1 MLSKI
6 PLRKTLSNFLQIP
19 IINKTIDKINNPRII
34 FPSISVILPFLTW
47 IILSSPEILF
57 NEKNFFRC
65 IQFLFLAIFPILIIT
80 SKPSI
85 QLDNK
90 KNPEDIPN
98 HKSNNFL
105 IEQFKTVLSL
115 SPIALIIT
123 FMLTLYYYN
132 WVTQGNI
139 NLAFRIT
146 SLQLTQ
152 DRYQLIPSTVISLF
166 IIYLI
171 LIPSKT
177 LDITALNMDT
187 TSDSKGPQKNLDLDV
202 YIRATWHIAIFTL
215 FAGFPAWA
223 IYSLMAPQ
231 SYIDDLALFVFFA
244 FVFGQIKL
252 LSSSPLETID
262 ALKSIAKSAPKF
274 KGLKSIL
281 FTLLV
286 VLILLKFPTSSL
298 VINAGKGVV
307 DIGSTSNNPMHAY
320 SCIFT
325 LQNPQ
330 SESISFGI
338 VVESKDKYLHI
349 FTPTYNQEKNSYTQF
364 DFIGNTFPLNPTESY
379 ISIKE
384 DYRIEQYNESIHEYN
399 SNTGK
404 CKHK

>member
-1 MLSKI
+1 MEQTFLVA
-6 PLRKTLSNFLQIP
+6 LNFYSLQP
-19 IINKTIDKINNPRII
+19 P
-34 FPSISVILPFLTW
+34 
-47 IILSSPEILF
+47 
-57 NEKNFFRC
+57 
-65 IQFLFLAIFPILIIT
+65 
-80 SKPSI
+80 I

-90 KNPEDIPN
+90 KNPEDIPS
-98 HKSNNFL
+98 HKSNSFL
-105 IEQFKTVLSL
+105 IEQFKTILSL

-123 FMLTLYYYN
+123 FILTLYYYN

-139 NLAFRIT
+139 NTAFRIT

-152 DRYQLIPSTVISLF
+152 DRYQLISSTIISLF

-177 LDITALNMDT
+177 LDITALNMDI
-187 TSDSKGPQKNLDLDV
+187 TSDSKEPQKNLDLDV

-215 FAGFPAWA
+215 FAGIPAWA
-223 IYSLMAPQ
+223 IYSLTTPRG
-231 SYIDDLALFVFFA
+231 YIDSLASFVFFA
-244 FVFGQIKL
+244 FIFGQIKL

-262 ALKSIAKSAPKF
+262 TLKFIAKFAPKF
-274 KGLKSIL
+274 KGMKSIL
-281 FTLLV
+281 FTLLII
-286 VLILLKFPTSSL
+286 LIGIKFPAPL
-298 VINAGKGVV
+298 LFINAGRSVV
-307 DIGSTSNNPMHAY
+307 DIGSTSNNPMRAY

-325 LQNPQ
+325 QQNPQ
-330 SESISFGI
+330 AESISFGI

-379 ISIKE
+379 ISTKE
-384 DYRIEQYNESIHEYN
+384 DYRIEQYDESIHEYN

>member
-47 IILSSPEILF
+47 LILSSPDILF
-57 NEKNFFRC
+57 TEKNFFSC
-65 IQFLFLAIFPILIIT
+65 IKFLSLALLPILIIK
-80 SKPSI
+80 SKLSI

-90 KNPEDIPN
+90 KNPEDIPSQ
-98 HKSNNFL
+98 KSNNFL
-105 IEQFKTVLSL
+105 IEQFKTILSL

-123 FMLTLYYYN
+123 FILTLYYYN

-139 NLAFRIT
+139 NTAFRIT
-146 SLQLTQ
+146 SLQLAQ
-152 DRYQLIPSTVISLF
+152 DRYQLISSTIISLF

-177 LDITALNMDT
+177 LDVTALNMDT
-187 TSDSKGPQKNLDLDV
+187 TLDSKDPQKNLDLDV

-223 IYSLMAPQ
+223 IYSLMAPR
-231 SYIDDLALFVFFA
+231 SYIDNLASFVLFA
-244 FVFGQIKL
+244 FAFGQIKL

-262 ALKSIAKSAPKF
+262 ILKWIAQSAPKF

-281 FTLLV
+281 STLLIA
-286 VLILLKFPTSSL
+286 LIGFKFLTPLL
-298 VINAGKGVV
+298 VINAGKSIV

-349 FTPTYNQEKNSYTQF
+349 FTPTYNQEKNSYTQS
-364 DFIGNTFPLNPTESY
+364 DLIDNTFPLNPTESY
-379 ISIKE
+379 ISTKE
-384 DYRIEQYNESIHEYN
+384 DYRIEQYDESIHEYN

>member
-47 IILSSPEILF
+47 LILSSPDILF

-65 IQFLFLAIFPILIIT
+65 IKFLFLAIFPILIIK

-85 QLDNK
+85 YVDDKTNSE
-90 KNPEDIPN
+90 NTPN
-98 HKSNNFL
+98 NKSNNFL
-105 IEQFKTVLSL
+105 LEQFKTILSL

-123 FMLTLYYYN
+123 FILTLYYYN
-132 WVTQGNI
+132 WVAQGNI
-139 NLAFRIT
+139 NTAFKIT

-152 DRYQLIPSTVISLF
+152 DRYQLISSTIISLF

-177 LDITALNMDT
+177 LDITSLNT
-187 TSDSKGPQKNLDLDV
+187 GITPDSKDSQKNLDLDV
-202 YIRATWHIAIFTL
+202 YIKATWHIAIFTL

-223 IYSLMAPQ
+223 IYCLMTPQ
-231 SYIDDLALFVFFA
+231 SYIDNLASFVFFA

-262 ALKSIAKSAPKF
+262 ALKLIAKSAPKF
-274 KGLKSIL
+274 KGLKLIL
-281 FTLLV
+281 FTLPI
-286 VLILLKFPTSSL
+286 VLLGLKFTTPLL
-298 VINAGKGVV
+298 VINAGKSVI
-307 DIGSTSNNPMHAY
+307 DIGATSNNPMHAY
-320 SCIFT
+320 SCIFP

-349 FTPTYNQEKNSYTQF
+349 FTPTYDQGKNSYIQS
-364 DFIGNTFPLNPTESY
+364 DFTGNTFPLNPTESY
-379 ISIKE
+379 ISTKE
-384 DYRIEQYNESIHEYN
+384 DYRIEQYDESIHEYN

>member
-6 PLRKTLSNFLQIP
+6 PLRKTLINFLQIP

-47 IILSSPEILF
+47 LILSSPDILF

-65 IQFLFLAIFPILIIT
+65 FQFLFLAIFPFLIIK

-85 QLDNK
+85 YADNK
-90 KNPEDIPN
+90 KNPENDPKN
-98 HKSNNFL
+98 KSNNFL
-105 IEQFKTVLSL
+105 LEQFKTILSL

-123 FMLTLYYYN
+123 FILTLYYYN
-132 WVTQGNI
+132 WVAQGNI
-139 NLAFRIT
+139 NTAFKIT

-152 DRYQLIPSTVISLF
+152 DRYQLISSTIISLF

-177 LDITALNMDT
+177 LDITALNTDIT
-187 TSDSKGPQKNLDLDV
+187 PDSKDPQKNLDLDA

-215 FAGFPAWA
+215 FVGFPAWA
-223 IYSLMAPQ
+223 IYRLMTPQ
-231 SYIDDLALFVFFA
+231 GYIDSLASFVFFA

-252 LSSSPLETID
+252 VSSSPLETID
-262 ALKSIAKSAPKF
+262 ALKFIAESAPKF
-274 KGLKSIL
+274 KGLRSIL

-286 VLILLKFPTSSL
+286 LLLGLKFTTPLL

-320 SCIFT
+320 SCIFP

-364 DFIGNTFPLNPTESY
+364 DFIGNTFPINPTESY
-379 ISIKE
+379 ISLKE
-384 DYRIEQYNESIHEYN
+384 DYRIEQYDESIHEYN

>member
-1 MLSKI
+1 MLPKT
-6 PLRKTLSNFLQIP
+6 PLRKILSNFLQIP
-19 IINKTIDKINNPRII
+19 IINKTIEKINNPRII
-34 FPSISVILPFLTW
+34 FPSISIILPFFTW
-47 IILSSPEILF
+47 LILSSPDILF
-57 NEKNFFRC
+57 GGTNFLSC
-65 IQFLFLAIFPILIIT
+65 IKFLLLAAFPILIIR

-90 KNPEDIPN
+90 KNPEDIPS
-98 HKSNNFL
+98 HKSNSFF
-105 IEQFKTVLSL
+105 IEQFKTILSL
-115 SPIALIIT
+115 SPVALIVT
-123 FMLTLYYYN
+123 FVLTLYYYN

-139 NLAFRIT
+139 NTAFRIT

-152 DRYQLIPSTVISLF
+152 DRYQLISSTIISLF

-177 LDITALNMDT
+177 LDITALNMDI
-187 TSDSKGPQKNLDLDV
+187 TSDSKEPQKNLDLDV

-223 IYSLMAPQ
+223 IYSLTTPRG
-231 SYIDDLALFVFFA
+231 YIDSLATFVFFA
-244 FVFGQIKL
+244 FIFGQIKL

-262 ALKSIAKSAPKF
+262 ILKFIAKSAPKF

-281 FTLLV
+281 SALLI
-286 VLILLKFPTSSL
+286 VLIFLKLSTPML

-307 DIGSTSNNPMHAY
+307 DIGSTSNNPMRAY
-320 SCIFT
+320 SCIFPQ
-325 LQNPQ
+325 QNPQ
-330 SESISFGI
+330 LESLSFGI

-349 FTPTYNQEKNSYTQF
+349 FTPTYNQENNSYTQF
-364 DFIGNTFPLNPTESY
+364 DFIGNRFPLNPTESY

-384 DYRIEQYNESIHEYN
+384 DYKIEQYDESIHEYN
-399 SNTGK
+399 SSTGK

>member
-19 IINKTIDKINNPRII
+19 IINKTIEKINNPRII
-34 FPSISVILPFLTW
+34 FPSISIILPFFTW
-47 IILSSPEILF
+47 LILSSPDILF
-57 NEKNFFRC
+57 SGTNFIRC
-65 IQFLFLAIFPILIIT
+65 IKFLLLAVFPILIII

-85 QLDNK
+85 QLDDK
-90 KNPEDIPN
+90 KNPEDIPS
-98 HKSNNFL
+98 HKSNNFF
-105 IEQFKTVLSL
+105 IEQFKTILSL
-115 SPIALIIT
+115 SPVALIVT
-123 FMLTLYYYN
+123 FILTLYYYN

-139 NLAFRIT
+139 NTAFKIT

-152 DRYQLIPSTVISLF
+152 DRYQLISSTIISLF

-177 LDITALNMDT
+177 LDITALSMNV
-187 TSDSKGPQKNLDLDV
+187 TSDSKEPQKNLDLDA

-215 FAGFPAWA
+215 FAGFPAWV
-223 IYSLMAPQ
+223 IYSLVDPR
-231 SYIDDLALFVFFA
+231 SYIDSLASFVFFA
-244 FVFGQIKL
+244 FFFGQIKL

-262 ALKSIAKSAPKF
+262 ALKWIAQSAPKF
-274 KGLKSIL
+274 KGLKLIL
-281 FTLLV
+281 FTLTIL
-286 VLILLKFPTSSL
+286 LIGLKFPTPLL

-349 FTPTYNQEKNSYTQF
+349 FTPTYNQEKNSYTQS
-364 DFIGNTFPLNPTESY
+364 DLIGNTFPLNPTESY
-379 ISIKE
+379 ISTKE
-384 DYRIEQYNESIHEYN
+384 DYRIEQYDESIHEYN

>member
-6 PLRKTLSNFLQIP
+6 PLRKTLINFLQIP

-47 IILSSPEILF
+47 LILSSPDILF

-65 IQFLFLAIFPILIIT
+65 IQFLFLAIFPFLIIK
-80 SKPSI
+80 SKQSI
-85 QLDNK
+85 YADNK
-90 KNPEDIPN
+90 KNPENDPKN
-98 HKSNNFL
+98 KSNNFL
-105 IEQFKTVLSL
+105 LDQFKTILSL

-123 FMLTLYYYN
+123 FILTLYYYN
-132 WVTQGNI
+132 WVAQGNI
-139 NLAFRIT
+139 NTAFKIT

-152 DRYQLIPSTVISLF
+152 DRYQLISSTIISLF

-171 LIPSKT
+171 LTPSKT
-177 LDITALNMDT
+177 LDITALNTDIT
-187 TSDSKGPQKNLDLDV
+187 PDSKDPQKNLDLDA

-223 IYSLMAPQ
+223 IYRLLTPQ
-231 SYIDDLALFVFFA
+231 SYIDNLASFVFFA

-262 ALKSIAKSAPKF
+262 ALKFIAESAPKF
-274 KGLKSIL
+274 KGIRSIL
-281 FTLLV
+281 FAL
-286 VLILLKFPTSSL
+286 LILLLGLKFTTPLL
-298 VINAGKGVV
+298 VINAGKNVV

-320 SCIFT
+320 SCIFP
-325 LQNPQ
+325 LQNPH

-349 FTPTYNQEKNSYTQF
+349 FTPTYNQEKNSYTEI

-384 DYRIEQYNESIHEYN
+384 DYKIEQYDESIHEYN

>member
-1 MLSKI
+1 MLPEIPTTNKI
-6 PLRKTLSNFLQIP
+6 K
-19 IINKTIDKINNPRII
+19 DKINNPRII
-34 FPSISVILPFLTW
+34 FPVISVILPFFTW
-47 IILSSPEILF
+47 LILSFPDILLGGT
-57 NEKNFFRC
+57 NFLSY
-65 IQFLFLAIFPILIIT
+65 IIFLLLAFLPILIIK

-85 QLDNK
+85 QLDDNR
-90 KNPEDIPN
+90 NPEDIQN

-105 IEQFKTVLSL
+105 IEQFKTILSL

-123 FMLTLYYYN
+123 FILTLYYYI

-139 NLAFRIT
+139 STAFKIT

-152 DRYQLIPSTVISLF
+152 DKYQLISSTIISLF

-177 LDITALNMDT
+177 LDITALKMDI
-187 TSDSKGPQKNLDLDV
+187 TSHSKEPQKNLDLDV

-215 FAGFPAWA
+215 FAGFPAWV
-223 IYSLMAPQ
+223 IYRLATPQ
-231 SYIDDLALFVFFA
+231 GYVNSLALFVFFA
-244 FVFGQIKL
+244 FTFGQIKL
-252 LSSSPLETID
+252 LSLSPLETID
-262 ALKSIAKSAPKF
+262 TLKFIAKFAPKF
-274 KGLKSIL
+274 KGLKLTL
-281 FTLLV
+281 FTLLIILTFFKLLTPI
-286 VLILLKFPTSSL
+286 LI
-298 VINAGKGVV
+298 INAGKGVV

-325 LQNPQ
+325 LQNSQ

-349 FTPTYNQEKNSYTQF
+349 FTPTYNQDKNSYTQF

-379 ISIKE
+379 ISTKE
-384 DYRIEQYNESIHEYN
+384 DYRIEQYDESIHEYN

>member
-1 MLSKI
+1 MLPKI
-6 PLRKTLSNFLQIP
+6 PLRKTLSNFLQIL

-47 IILSSPEILF
+47 LMLSSPDILF

-65 IQFLFLAIFPILIIT
+65 IKFLFLAFFPILIIK

-85 QLDNK
+85 YIDNK
-90 KNPEDIPN
+90 KNSGNSSEN
-98 HKSNNFL
+98 KSNNFL
-105 IEQFKTVLSL
+105 LEQFKTILSL

-123 FMLTLYYYN
+123 FILTLYYYN
-132 WVTQGNI
+132 WVAQGNI
-139 NLAFRIT
+139 NTAFKIT
-146 SLQLTQ
+146 SIQLTQ
-152 DRYQLIPSTVISLF
+152 NRYQLISSTLISLF
-166 IIYLI
+166 IMYLI

-177 LDITALNMDT
+177 LDITALNTDT
-187 TSDSKGPQKNLDLDV
+187 TSDSRDPQKNLDLNV
-202 YIRATWHIAIFTL
+202 YIKATWHIAIFTL
-215 FAGFPAWA
+215 FAGLPAWA
-223 IYSLMAPQ
+223 IYCLMAPQ
-231 SYIDDLALFVFFA
+231 SYIDNLASFVFFA

-252 LSSSPLETID
+252 LSASPLETID
-262 ALKSIAKSAPKF
+262 ALKLIAKSAPKF

-281 FTLLV
+281 FTLPI
-286 VLILLKFPTSSL
+286 VLLGLKFTTPLL
-298 VINAGKGVV
+298 VINAGKSVV

-320 SCIFT
+320 SCIFP

-349 FTPTYNQEKNSYTQF
+349 FTPTYNQDKNSYTQF
-364 DFIGNTFPLNPTESY
+364 DFAGNTFPLNPTESY
-379 ISIKE
+379 ISLKE
-384 DYRIEQYNESIHEYN
+384 DYRIEQYDESIHEYN

>member
-65 IQFLFLAIFPILIIT
+65 IQFLFLVIFPILIIT

-152 DRYQLIPSTVISLF
+152 DRYQLISSTVISLF

-187 TSDSKGPQKNLDLDV
+187 TSDSKGPQKKP
-202 YIRATWHIAIFTL
+202 RFR
-215 FAGFPAWA
+215 
-223 IYSLMAPQ
+223 
-231 SYIDDLALFVFFA
+231 
-244 FVFGQIKL
+244 
-252 LSSSPLETID
+252 
-262 ALKSIAKSAPKF
+262 
-274 KGLKSIL
+274 
-281 FTLLV
+281 
-286 VLILLKFPTSSL
+286 
-298 VINAGKGVV
+298 
-307 DIGSTSNNPMHAY
+307 
-320 SCIFT
+320 CI
-325 LQNPQ
+325 
-330 SESISFGI
+330 
-338 VVESKDKYLHI
+338 H
-349 FTPTYNQEKNSYTQF
+349 
-364 DFIGNTFPLNPTESY
+364 
-379 ISIKE
+379 
-384 DYRIEQYNESIHEYN
+384 
-399 SNTGK
+399 
-404 CKHK
+404 

>member
-57 NEKNFFRC
+57 NEKISLGASNFYSL
-65 IQFLFLAIFPILIIT
+65 QFSNPHNNKQTIN
-80 SKPSI
+80 SI
-85 QLDNK
+85 GQQ

-152 DRYQLIPSTVISLF
+152 DRYQLISSTVISLF

-231 SYIDDLALFVFFA
+231 SYIDDLALFVFLHSF
-244 FVFGQIKL
+244 
-252 LSSSPLETID
+252 
-262 ALKSIAKSAPKF
+262 
-274 KGLKSIL
+274 
-281 FTLLV
+281 LV
-286 VLILLKFPTSSL
+286 K
-298 VINAGKGVV
+298 
-307 DIGSTSNNPMHAY
+307 
-320 SCIFT
+320 
-325 LQNPQ
+325 
-330 SESISFGI
+330 
-338 VVESKDKYLHI
+338 
-349 FTPTYNQEKNSYTQF
+349 
-364 DFIGNTFPLNPTESY
+364 
-379 ISIKE
+379 
-384 DYRIEQYNESIHEYN
+384 
-399 SNTGK
+399 
-404 CKHK
+404 

>member
-1 MLSKI
+1 MLPKT
-6 PLRKTLSNFLQIP
+6 PLRKILSNFLQIP
-19 IINKTIDKINNPRII
+19 TINKTIEKINNPRII
-34 FPSISVILPFLTW
+34 FPSISIILPFFTW
-47 IILSSPEILF
+47 LILSSPDILF
-57 NEKNFFRC
+57 GGTNFLSC
-65 IQFLFLAIFPILIIT
+65 IKFLFLAAFPILIIR

-90 KNPEDIPN
+90 KNPEDISS
-98 HKSNNFL
+98 HKSNNFF
-105 IEQFKTVLSL
+105 IEQFKTILSL
-115 SPIALIIT
+115 SPVALIIT
-123 FMLTLYYYN
+123 FILTLYYYN

-139 NLAFRIT
+139 NTAFKIT

-152 DRYQLIPSTVISLF
+152 DRYQLISSTIISLF

-177 LDITALNMDT
+177 LDITALNMNV
-187 TSDSKGPQKNLDLDV
+187 TSDSKEPQKNLDLDV

-215 FAGFPAWA
+215 LVGFPAWA
-223 IYSLMAPQ
+223 IYSLTAPQ
-231 SYIDDLALFVFFA
+231 SYINSLASFVFFA
-244 FVFGQIKL
+244 FFFGQIKL

-262 ALKSIAKSAPKF
+262 ALKSIAKFAPKF
-274 KGLKSIL
+274 KGLKLIL
-281 FTLLV
+281 FTLTI
-286 VLILLKFPTSSL
+286 VLIGLKFPTPLL

-384 DYRIEQYNESIHEYN
+384 DYRIEQYNESVHEYN

>member
-6 PLRKTLSNFLQIP
+6 PLRKTPINFLQIP

-47 IILSSPEILF
+47 LILSSPDILF

-65 IQFLFLAIFPILIIT
+65 IQFLFLAIFPILIIK

-85 QLDNK
+85 YADNK
-90 KNPEDIPN
+90 KNPENDPKN
-98 HKSNNFL
+98 KSNNFL
-105 IEQFKTVLSL
+105 LEQFKTILSL

-123 FMLTLYYYN
+123 FILTLYYYN
-132 WVTQGNI
+132 WVAQGNI
-139 NLAFRIT
+139 NTAFKIT

-152 DRYQLIPSTVISLF
+152 DRYQLISSTIISLF

-177 LDITALNMDT
+177 LDVTALNMDIT
-187 TSDSKGPQKNLDLDV
+187 PDSKDPQKNLDLDA

-215 FAGFPAWA
+215 FTGFPAWA
-223 IYSLMAPQ
+223 IYRLMTPQ
-231 SYIDDLALFVFFA
+231 SYIDSLASFVFFA

-262 ALKSIAKSAPKF
+262 ALKFIAESAPNF
-274 KGLKSIL
+274 KGLRSIL
-281 FTLLV
+281 FTLL
-286 VLILLKFPTSSL
+286 ILLLGLKFTTPLL
-298 VINAGKGVV
+298 VINAGKNVV

-320 SCIFT
+320 SCIFP

-349 FTPTYNQEKNSYTQF
+349 FTPTYNQEKNSYTQV

-379 ISIKE
+379 ISLKE
-384 DYRIEQYNESIHEYN
+384 DYRIEQYDESIHEYN

>member
-1 MLSKI
+1 MLPK
-6 PLRKTLSNFLQIP
+6 IP
-19 IINKTIDKINNPRII
+19 IINKTIEKINNPRII
-34 FPSISVILPFLTW
+34 FPSISVILPFSTW
-47 IILSSPEILF
+47 LILSFPDILF
-57 NEKNFFRC
+57 GGTNFLSC
-65 IQFLFLAIFPILIIT
+65 IKFLFFAVFPILIIR

-90 KNPEDIPN
+90 KNPEDIPSY
-98 HKSNNFL
+98 KSNSFL
-105 IEQFKTVLSL
+105 IEQFKTILSL

-123 FMLTLYYYN
+123 FILTLYYYN

-139 NLAFRIT
+139 NTAFRIT

-152 DRYQLIPSTVISLF
+152 DRYQLISSTIISLF

-177 LDITALNMDT
+177 LDTTAINMDI
-187 TSDSKGPQKNLDLDV
+187 TSDSKEPQKNLDLDV

-215 FAGFPAWA
+215 FAGIPAWA
-223 IYSLMAPQ
+223 IYSLTTPRG
-231 SYIDDLALFVFFA
+231 YIDSLASFVFFA
-244 FVFGQIKL
+244 FTFGQIKL

-262 ALKSIAKSAPKF
+262 TLKFITKFAPKF
-274 KGLKSIL
+274 KGMKSVLFALLIIL
-281 FTLLV
+281 
-286 VLILLKFPTSSL
+286 IGIKFPAPL
-298 VINAGKGVV
+298 LFINAGRSVV
-307 DIGSTSNNPMHAY
+307 DIGSTSNNPMRAY

-325 LQNPQ
+325 QQNPQ
-330 SESISFGI
+330 AESISFGI

-364 DFIGNTFPLNPTESY
+364 DFIGNIFPLNPTESY
-379 ISIKE
+379 ISTKE
-384 DYRIEQYNESIHEYN
+384 DYRIEQYDESIHEYN

>member
-1 MLSKI
+1 MLPK
-6 PLRKTLSNFLQIP
+6 IP
-19 IINKTIDKINNPRII
+19 IINKTIEKINNPRII
-34 FPSISVILPFLTW
+34 FPSISVILPFFTW
-47 IILSSPEILF
+47 LILSFPDILF
-57 NEKNFFRC
+57 GGTNFRSC
-65 IQFLFLAIFPILIIT
+65 IKFLFFAVFPILIIR

-90 KNPEDIPN
+90 KNSEDTPN
-98 HKSNNFL
+98 HKSNSFL
-105 IEQFKTVLSL
+105 IEQFKTILSL

-123 FMLTLYYYN
+123 FILTLYYYN

-139 NLAFRIT
+139 NTAFRIT

-152 DRYQLIPSTVISLF
+152 DRYQLISSTIISLF

-171 LIPSKT
+171 LTPSKT
-177 LDITALNMDT
+177 LDITALNMDI
-187 TSDSKGPQKNLDLDV
+187 TSDSKEPQKNLDLDL

-215 FAGFPAWA
+215 FAGIPAWA
-223 IYSLMAPQ
+223 IYSLINPR
-231 SYIDDLALFVFFA
+231 SYIDSLASFVFFA
-244 FVFGQIKL
+244 FIFGQIKL
-252 LSSSPLETID
+252 LSSSPLEAID
-262 ALKSIAKSAPKF
+262 TLKFIAKFAPKF
-274 KGLKSIL
+274 KGAKSML
-281 FTLLV
+281 FTLLI
-286 VLILLKFPTSSL
+286 VLIGLKFPAPL
-298 VINAGKGVV
+298 LFINAGRSVV
-307 DIGSTSNNPMHAY
+307 DIGSISNNPMHAY

-325 LQNPQ
+325 QQNPQ

-338 VVESKDKYLHI
+338 VVESKDKYIHI

-384 DYRIEQYNESIHEYN
+384 DYRIEQYDESIHEYN

>member
-1 MLSKI
+1 MLPKI
-6 PLRKTLSNFLQIP
+6 PLRKTFSNFLQIP

-34 FPSISVILPFLTW
+34 FTSISVILPFLTW
-47 IILSSPEILF
+47 LVLSSPDILF

-65 IQFLFLAIFPILIIT
+65 IKFLFLAIFPITIIK

-85 QLDNK
+85 YVDNK
-90 KNPEDIPN
+90 KDPEN
-98 HKSNNFL
+98 SAKNKSSNFL
-105 IEQFKTVLSL
+105 LEQFKTILSL

-123 FMLTLYYYN
+123 FILTLYYYN
-132 WVTQGNI
+132 WVAQGNI
-139 NLAFRIT
+139 NTAFKIT

-152 DRYQLIPSTVISLF
+152 DRYQLISSTIISLF
-166 IIYLI
+166 IIYLV
-171 LIPSKT
+171 LIPCKT
-177 LDITALNMDT
+177 LDITSLNMDIA
-187 TSDSKGPQKNLDLDV
+187 SNSKESQKDLDLGV

-215 FAGFPAWA
+215 LAGFPAWA
-223 IYSLMAPQ
+223 IYTLTTPRG
-231 SYIDDLALFVFFA
+231 YIDNLASFVFYA
-244 FVFGQIKL
+244 FMFGQLKL
-252 LSSSPLETID
+252 LSSSPLEIIETF
-262 ALKSIAKSAPKF
+262 KSIAEYAPKF

-281 FTLLV
+281 SIF
-286 VLILLKFPTSSL
+286 LIILISLKLTIPTL

-325 LQNPQ
+325 LRSPQ

-349 FTPTYNQEKNSYTQF
+349 FTPTYSQEKNSYIQSDLT
-364 DFIGNTFPLNPTESY
+364 GNTFPLNPTESY

-384 DYRIEQYNESIHEYN
+384 DYRIEQYDESIHEYN

>member
-1 MLSKI
+1 MLPKI

-47 IILSSPEILF
+47 LILSSPDILF

-65 IQFLFLAIFPILIIT
+65 IQFLFLAIFPILIIK

-85 QLDNK
+85 YADNK
-90 KNPEDIPN
+90 KNPENDPKN
-98 HKSNNFL
+98 KSNNFL
-105 IEQFKTVLSL
+105 LEQFKTILSL

-123 FMLTLYYYN
+123 FILTLYYYN
-132 WVTQGNI
+132 WVAQGNI
-139 NLAFRIT
+139 NTAFKIT

-152 DRYQLIPSTVISLF
+152 DRYQLISSTIISLF

-177 LDITALNMDT
+177 LDITALNTDIT
-187 TSDSKGPQKNLDLDV
+187 PGSKDPQKNLGLDA

-223 IYSLMAPQ
+223 IYRLMAPQ
-231 SYIDDLALFVFFA
+231 SYIDNLASFVFFA

-262 ALKSIAKSAPKF
+262 ALKFIAESAPKF
-274 KGLKSIL
+274 KGLRSIL
-281 FTLLV
+281 FTI
-286 VLILLKFPTSSL
+286 LILLLGFKFTTPLL
-298 VINAGKGVV
+298 VINAGKNVV

-320 SCIFT
+320 SCIFP

-349 FTPTYNQEKNSYTQF
+349 FTPTYNQEKNSYTQL

-379 ISIKE
+379 ISLKE
-384 DYRIEQYNESIHEYN
+384 DYKIEQYDESIHEYN
-399 SNTGK
+399 SKTGK